1 MRSGTTLPPY
11 LGTCIFVVFC
21 VATRIVAVVASLHYL
36 SVRVVHAAP
45 TTNANGGRP
54 FTICEPEGTAT
65 DVHGKYAAGVGGLAS
80 AAQRQQARVCH
91 RDDPRR
97 IRCRLLW

>member
-1 MRSGTTLPPY
+1 MPCSNRNAVPRYMY
-11 LGTCIFVVFC
+11 LRRILRCHSYRGSRC
-21 VATRIVAVVASLHYL
+21 IVALFISAGRPRGAHSK
-36 SVRVVHAAP
+36 R
-45 TTNANGGRP
+45 NGGRP
-54 FTICEPEGTAT
+54 FTKCESEGTAD
-65 DVHGKYAAGVGGLAS
+65 DVHGKCAVGLGVAS